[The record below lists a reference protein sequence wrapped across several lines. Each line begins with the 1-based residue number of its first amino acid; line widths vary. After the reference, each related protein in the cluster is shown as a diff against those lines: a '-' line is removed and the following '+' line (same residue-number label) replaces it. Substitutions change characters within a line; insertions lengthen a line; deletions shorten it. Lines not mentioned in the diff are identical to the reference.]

1 MLQPNNKK
9 DDLKRGRTTLISGA
23 EIRLAFAQQSCC
35 SKNCMQ
41 KLIEGSSSSTNARG
55 GGNGRRRSS
64 SSSASAA
71 LSHYD
76 EDSSFDNSSFLFCQ
90 QIGIPTPN
98 IPTFEFDKFVE
109 EVRRPLFEFKAG
121 TSSDEEASN
130 QLRYYLVQKFT
141 ENRIGDPDN
150 KQNFF
155 YLYQLHSLSRGTI
168 TVCKTTYIVITGIS
182 VAAIDYA
189 QRLVRRNTSAESI
202 ILRDCDG
209 RNAKQESLKEAF
221 SSFGLNYNLY
231 HQNINQ
237 FVDIMKIPDS
247 TTAFLCVTFLAEWFE
262 LAGEQEVTT

>member
-1 MLQPNNKK
+1 MCPFWGIKRCPDQGTKTCPDQGTKTCPGVSKRCPDRGIKRCPPRTTQPGH
-9 DDLKRGRTTLISGA
+9 LWFPVRTTLIFGA
-23 EIRLAFAQQSCC
+23 EIRLAFAQQSRC

-141 ENRIGDPDN
+141 EYRIGDPDN
-150 KQNFF
+150 KQNFL
-155 YLYQLHSLSRGTI
+155 YLYQLHSLSRGTTI
-168 TVCKTTYIVITGIS
+168 VCKTTCIVIT
-182 VAAIDYA
+182 
-189 QRLVRRNTSAESI
+189 
-202 ILRDCDG
+202 
-209 RNAKQESLKEAF
+209 F
-221 SSFGLNYNLY
+221 
-231 HQNINQ
+231 
-237 FVDIMKIPDS
+237 
-247 TTAFLCVTFLAEWFE
+247 
-262 LAGEQEVTT
+262 

>member
-1 MLQPNNKK
+1 MANNAATVVAVV
-9 DDLKRGRTTLISGA
+9 LVALLLPVVATIFCSSINIPIN
-23 EIRLAFAQQSCC
+23 EIPAFA
-35 SKNCMQ
+35 
-41 KLIEGSSSSTNARG
+41 
-55 GGNGRRRSS
+55 
-64 SSSASAA
+64 
-71 LSHYD
+71 
-76 EDSSFDNSSFLFCQ
+76 FDQFL
-90 QIGIPTPN
+90 
-98 IPTFEFDKFVE
+98 E
-109 EVRRPLFEFKAG
+109 EVRRPFFALQAG
-121 TSSDEEASN
+121 VDSPAEASE

-189 QRLVRRNTSAESI
+189 QRLVCRNTSAESI

-231 HQNINQ
+231 QQNINQ

>member
-9 DDLKRGRTTLISGA
+9 EDLKRGRTTLISGA

-41 KLIEGSSSSTNARG
+41 KLIERSSSSTNARG

-76 EDSSFDNSSFLFCQ
+76 EDSSFDTSSFLFCQ

-141 ENRIGDPDN
+141 ENRIGDADN
-150 KQNFF
+150 KQNFL

-231 HQNINQ
+231 QQNINQ